1 MCRPRS
7 ARSPRPSWPRRS
19 RARSGA
25 TWWRSCSRVDVRRGR
40 LRRRRRSRRHRPL
53 LHRGGHPNGPAL
65 PRPRGRRPR
74 RWRGRRSRDGARVLS
89 RRQLEQRLGSRLRPP
104 RVAPRRAG
112 RGHARAARAAGPAL
126 RWSWEEVR
134 GVFEELYNGSAVAAE
149 RYGVAPRL
157 HLAHGL
163 AAEETVLLERRGLED
178 LAALGITKIGVV
190 TGRTAADFA
199 QVRARLPFG
208 EGLAVATD
216 DDGHKPDPALL
227 ARVMTALDARG
238 ALAVGDTLDDLRMAQ
253 RYARTALGRER
264 PVTPVILCGPD
275 EVDAYRAAGAR
286 HFIRRVGELPA
297 LARTVGA

>member
-1 MCRPRS
+1 MTFDAVVFDVDGVLVDTDRS
-7 ARSPRPSWPRRS
+7 YTEAVIRTVQHFLVREAGVRDDGPAVDRATVRAFYRGGSWNNDWDLAYGLLAWLLAAPGVS
-19 RARSGA
+19 TRARA
-25 TWWRSCSRVDVRRGR
+25 RHAEPAERAARRT
-40 LRRRRRSRRHRPL
+40 
-53 LHRGGHPNGPAL
+53 
-65 PRPRGRRPR
+65 
-74 RWRGRRSRDGARVLS
+74 RDEL
-89 RRQLEQRLGSRLRPP
+89 
-104 RVAPRRAG
+104 
-112 RGHARAARAAGPAL
+112 ARAAGPAL

-208 EGLAVATD
+208 EGLAIATD

-227 ARVMTALDARG
+227 AQVMTALDAHA

-253 RYARTALGRER
+253 RYAGTALGRER